1 MTEMQKFI
9 MRLYNDNRDSL
20 LRAARVCVKNEE
32 DAEDLVHEVFV
43 RAINSYGKLVEHKN
57 PEAWLS
63 TTLKNCIRNYRRLHA
78 NRRNISLEEYGDLA
92 APELAERLSHI
103 IPEQL
108 PTGDKAM
115 LIWRIEQR
123 LSYREIGKRLGISE
137 EAARVKMSRIV
148 GKCKELM
155 PKSDFYR

>member
-9 MRLYNDNRDSL
+9 MRLYDDNRDSL
-20 LRAARVCVKNEE
+20 LRAARVCVKNED

-43 RAINSYGKLVEHKN
+43 RAINSCDKLMKHTTPK
-57 PEAWLS
+57 AWLS

-108 PTGDKAM
+108 PAGDMEM
-115 LIWRIEQR
+115 LIWRIEQD
-123 LSYREIGKRLGISE
+123 LSYREISQRLGISE
-137 EAARVKMSRIV
+137 AAARVKMSRII
-148 GKCKELM
+148 GKCKELIE
-155 PKSDFYR
+155 P

>member
-1 MTEMQKFI
+1 MAEMQKFI
-9 MRLYNDNRDSL
+9 MRLYDDNRDSL

-92 APELAERLSHI
+92 APELAEPLSRI
-103 IPEQL
+103 LPKQL
-108 PTGDKAM
+108 SADDREI

-137 EAARVKMSRIV
+137 EAARVKMSRII
-148 GKCKELM
+148 GKCRELIE
-155 PKSDFYR
+155 P

>member
-1 MTEMQKFI
+1 MAEMQKFI
-9 MRLYNDNRDSL
+9 MRLYDDNRDFL

-43 RAINSYGKLVEHKN
+43 RAINSYGKLVEHTN

-63 TTLKNCIRNYRRLHA
+63 TTLRNCIRNYRRLHA

-92 APELAERLSHI
+92 APEIAERLSNI

-108 PTGDKAM
+108 PAGDKAI

-123 LSYREIGKRLGISE
+123 MSYREIGQRLGISE
-137 EAARVKMSRIV
+137 EAARVKMSRII
-148 GKCKELM
+148 GKCRELM
-155 PKSDFYR
+155 EK

>member
-9 MRLYNDNRDSL
+9 MRLYDDNRDSL

-137 EAARVKMSRIV
+137 EAARVKMSRII
-148 GKCKELM
+148 GKCRELI
-155 PKSDFYR
+155 KK

>member
-9 MRLYNDNRDSL
+9 MRLYDDNRDSL

-78 NRRNISLEEYGDLA
+78 NRLNISLEEYGDLA
-92 APELAERLSHI
+92 APELTEPLSHI
-103 IPEQL
+103 LPDQL
-108 PTGDKAM
+108 PADDREM
-115 LIWRIEQR
+115 LIWRIEQD
-123 LSYREIGKRLGISE
+123 LSYREISQRLGISE
-137 EAARVKMSRIV
+137 VASRVKMSRII
-148 GKCKELM
+148 GKCRELM
-155 PKSDFYR
+155 EK

>member
-9 MRLYNDNRDSL
+9 MRLYDDNRDSL

-43 RAINSYGKLVEHKN
+43 RAICSCDKLMKHKN

-92 APELAERLSHI
+92 ALELAERLSHI

-115 LIWRIEQR
+115 LIWRIEQG
-123 LSYREIGKRLGISE
+123 LSYREISRRLGISE
-137 EAARVKMSRIV
+137 AAARVKMSRII
-148 GKCKELM
+148 GKCRELM
-155 PKSDFYR
+155 EK

>member
-9 MRLYNDNRDSL
+9 MRLYDDNRDSL
-20 LRAARVCVKNEE
+20 LRAARVCVNNED

-43 RAINSYGKLVEHKN
+43 RAINSCNNLMKHTN
-57 PEAWLS
+57 PEAWLR

-92 APELAERLSHI
+92 APEIAERLSNI
-103 IPEQL
+103 LPEEL
-108 PTGDKAM
+108 PAADREM
-115 LIWRIEQR
+115 LIWRIEQG

-137 EAARVKMSRIV
+137 EAARVKMSRII
-148 GKCKELM
+148 GKCRELIQ
-155 PKSDFYR
+155 K

>member
-137 EAARVKMSRIV
+137 EAARVKMSRII
-148 GKCKELM
+148 GKCRELI
-155 PKSDFYR
+155 KK

>member
-9 MRLYNDNRDSL
+9 MRLYDDNRDSL
-20 LRAARVCVKNEE
+20 LRAARVCVKNED

-92 APELAERLSHI
+92 APEIAERLSHI
-103 IPEQL
+103 IPEHL
-108 PTGDKAM
+108 PAGDREM

-123 LSYREIGKRLGISE
+123 LSHREIGKRLGISE
-137 EAARVKMSRIV
+137 EAARVKMSRII
-148 GKCKELM
+148 GKCRELIE
-155 PKSDFYR
+155 P

>member
-32 DAEDLVHEVFV
+32 DAEDLVQEVFV

-92 APELAERLSHI
+92 APEIAEPLSRLM
-103 IPEQL
+103 PEQL
-108 PTGDKAM
+108 PAGDKAM
-115 LIWRIEQR
+115 LIWRIEQG
-123 LSYREIGKRLGISE
+123 LSHREIGKRLGISE
-137 EAARVKMSRIV
+137 EAARVKMSRII
-148 GKCKELM
+148 GKCRELI
-155 PKSDFYR
+155 KK

>member
-1 MTEMQKFI
+1 MTEKQKFI
-9 MRLYNDNRDSL
+9 MRLYDDNRDSL
-20 LRAARVCVKNEE
+20 LRAARVCVNNEE

-92 APELAERLSHI
+92 APEIAERLSHI
-103 IPEQL
+103 QPNQL
-108 PTGDKAM
+108 PAGDKAM

-137 EAARVKMSRIV
+137 EAARVKMSRII
-148 GKCKELM
+148 GKCRELI
-155 PKSDFYR
+155 KK

>member
-1 MTEMQKFI
+1 MEMQRFI

-20 LRAARVCVKNEE
+20 LRAARVCVNNED

-92 APELAERLSHI
+92 APEIAERLSHI
-103 IPEQL
+103 LPKQL
-108 PTGDKAM
+108 PADDREM
-115 LIWRIEQR
+115 LIWRIEQG
-123 LSYREIGKRLGISE
+123 LSHREIGKRLGISE
-137 EAARVKMSRIV
+137 EAARVKMSRII
-148 GKCKELM
+148 GKCKELIE
-155 PKSDFYR
+155 P